1 MKLPP
6 PTTVSTVPPYR
17 RLTAVKAITATVLQ
31 NVRRLTATTA
41 GTGTTTAVLT
51 AASPIGATVL
61 PSARPVMPITAGTKR
76 RFRCRPTPTARPTTP
91 TAPPNVPPGAVT
103 QVITNPEIHASWLAN
118 LKSVKQDVLMVQNLA
133 QMVVEGQ
140 EIVVKRYVRLNL
152 VTLDVMMILPVRAGK
167 GVLDGIL
174 AGAVMI
180 ADISNQI
187 LGYDLL
193 AQEEHIVIAPE
204 GFRFDY

>member
-61 PSARPVMPITAGTKR
+61 PSARPAMPTTAGTKR
-76 RFRCRPTPTARPTTP
+76 RFRCRPMLTARPTTP
-91 TAPPNVPPGAVT
+91 TAPPNVPLGAVT
-103 QVITNPEIHASWLAN
+103 QVIQSQEARATSLRLPTKAPE
-118 LKSVKQDVLMVQNLA
+118 
-133 QMVVEGQ
+133 
-140 EIVVKRYVRLNL
+140 EIVAEQ
-152 VTLDVMMILPVRAGK
+152 PV
-167 GVLDGIL
+167 V
-174 AGAVMI
+174 
-180 ADISNQI
+180 
-187 LGYDLL
+187 
-193 AQEEHIVIAPE
+193 
-204 GFRFDY
+204 

>member
-17 RLTAVKAITATVLQ
+17 RLTAAKAITATVLQ

-61 PSARPVMPITAGTKR
+61 PSARPVMPTTAGIKR
-76 RFRCRPTPTARPTTP
+76 RFRGRPTPTARPTTP

-103 QVITNPEIHASWLAN
+103 QGTLNPEIHAYKPAITAVNVRDTPCPVPVNANAAEHLVRPAVPLNINVRPIACLIWL
-118 LKSVKQDVLMVQNLA
+118 
-133 QMVVEGQ
+133 
-140 EIVVKRYVRLNL
+140 
-152 VTLDVMMILPVRAGK
+152 
-167 GVLDGIL
+167 
-174 AGAVMI
+174 
-180 ADISNQI
+180 
-187 LGYDLL
+187 
-193 AQEEHIVIAPE
+193 
-204 GFRFDY
+204 

>member
-17 RLTAVKAITATVLQ
+17 RLTAAKAITATVLQ

-61 PSARPVMPITAGTKR
+61 PSARPVMPTTAGIKR

-103 QVITNPEIHASWLAN
+103 QGTLNPEIHAYKPAITAVNVRDTPCPVPVNANAAEHLVRPAVPLNINVRPIACLIWL
-118 LKSVKQDVLMVQNLA
+118 
-133 QMVVEGQ
+133 
-140 EIVVKRYVRLNL
+140 
-152 VTLDVMMILPVRAGK
+152 
-167 GVLDGIL
+167 
-174 AGAVMI
+174 
-180 ADISNQI
+180 
-187 LGYDLL
+187 
-193 AQEEHIVIAPE
+193 
-204 GFRFDY
+204 

>member
-1 MKLPP
+1 MKLPL

-61 PSARPVMPITAGTKR
+61 PSARPVMPTTAGTKR

-103 QVITNPEIHASWLAN
+103 QGTTSREV
-118 LKSVKQDVLMVQNLA
+118 
-133 QMVVEGQ
+133 
-140 EIVVKRYVRLNL
+140 L
-152 VTLDVMMILPVRAGK
+152 VTSLRLPAEAPEVRRE
-167 GVLDGIL
+167 VLL
-174 AGAVMI
+174 AVRQGSTAAAAALKAAIVTAPAVLT
-180 ADISNQI
+180 ADIN
-187 LGYDLL
+187 L
-193 AQEEHIVIAPE
+193 HIPVSSKCVDKQKALFPRALI
-204 GFRFDY
+204 FTLRFLFYESA

>member
-1 MKLPP
+1 MKLPL
-6 PTTVSTVPPYR
+6 PTIVSTVPPYR

-61 PSARPVMPITAGTKR
+61 PSARPVMPTTAGIKR

-103 QVITNPEIHASWLAN
+103 QGTLNPEIHAYKPAITAVNVRDTPCPVPVNANAAEHLVRPAVPLNINVRPIACLIWL
-118 LKSVKQDVLMVQNLA
+118 
-133 QMVVEGQ
+133 
-140 EIVVKRYVRLNL
+140 
-152 VTLDVMMILPVRAGK
+152 
-167 GVLDGIL
+167 
-174 AGAVMI
+174 
-180 ADISNQI
+180 
-187 LGYDLL
+187 
-193 AQEEHIVIAPE
+193 
-204 GFRFDY
+204 